1 MPNRGQTPSTS
12 VPLAQLL
19 AMSNDHLARP
29 SRMLNDYIDPY
40 EAVCTK
46 KNKMRRS
53 IAETVCPAGWARRWR
68 DFPSRSYLTSIDKVL
83 TKTRSC
89 VSYDTDIT
97 QVLTWVTVDLNM
109 VCVVWRGVGWSELG
123 LIQTRMGLCKAIQ
136 TKSKQMIY
144 GRGCSTILPITCTCV
159 FWRLYTEE
167 VIRVHVFVTIVVL
180 CLGSAKSA
188 LVFNFKGFA
197 DLIKH

>member
-109 VCVVWRGVGWSELG
+109 VCVVWRGVGWCSLQGTWRSRHVVIGDVVKYEN
-123 LIQTRMGLCKAIQ
+123 TRRKRSNIDCRHFTAID
-136 TKSKQMIY
+136 I
-144 GRGCSTILPITCTCV
+144 
-159 FWRLYTEE
+159 
-167 VIRVHVFVTIVVL
+167 
-180 CLGSAKSA
+180 
-188 LVFNFKGFA
+188 N
-197 DLIKH
+197 